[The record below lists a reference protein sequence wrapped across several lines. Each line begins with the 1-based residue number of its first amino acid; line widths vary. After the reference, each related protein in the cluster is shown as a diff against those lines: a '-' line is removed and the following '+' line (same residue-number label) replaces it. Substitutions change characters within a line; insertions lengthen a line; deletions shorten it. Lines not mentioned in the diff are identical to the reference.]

1 MNKLSAMKR
10 IEELRAIYLVKQI
23 SRERIKL
30 ENEIYDLI
38 IIHFKSTKIYYRF
51 RDENR

>member
-1 MNKLSAMKR
+1 MKK
-10 IEELRAIYLVKQI
+10 IEELRAIYLVKQT

-30 ENEIYDLI
+30 ENEMYDLM
-38 IIHFKSTKIYYRF
+38 IIHFKSAKIYYKF